1 MKRTSLLLIGRYSK
15 LIAPMA
21 LCLLSG
27 VGAYCQADSG
37 LEKKAT
43 WIWPSSDQLNSE
55 FSNYLNSSNVAS
67 ADISAQA
74 IRSWNDSSSTA
85 KGPQL
90 LEDWVHIMA
99 DVNQPLAQWLT
110 QLGSGVEVKKS
121 GEVRAEFEQ
130 MSKDLPTYFQNN
142 LRLFVGRYLTQRHF
156 YDEAIDVMEPLTLEQ
171 VVDPSTLLFCR
182 ATAYHH
188 LLRRDDCISTIDT
201 LLQREGEL
209 VSRYA
214 VLAKLMKAD
223 IQPMEQDSLDEIARL
238 MKDVQRR
245 LDLERSGKVVRDQED
260 SIVEKLDK
268 KIDEIEE
275 QLQQQQQQMQMAQ
288 QSKGDQQKQSQG
300 SPMQDS
306 MIAGDSG
313 PGNVDKKDIGK
324 LSGWGDLPPAQ
335 RQEALQKM
343 TQDLPSHYR
352 EIIEAY
358 FKRLA
363 SEGQ

>member
-1 MKRTSLLLIGRYSK
+1 MGSSMLVIRRHFKTFAILTLGLTTGFGSSIY
-15 LIAPMA
+15 
-21 LCLLSG
+21 
-27 VGAYCQADSG
+27 ADSG

-43 WIWPSSDQLNSE
+43 WMWPSSEQLNTD
-55 FSNYLNSSNVAS
+55 FSSYVNDSKATSPDAS
-67 ADISAQA
+67 ANA
-74 IRSWNDSSSTA
+74 IRSWNDRSATD

-90 LEDWVHIMA
+90 LESWIHVMSG
-99 DVNQPLAQWLT
+99 VNEPLSQWLS
-110 QLGSGVEVKKS
+110 QLGSSVDTKKS

-130 MSKDLPTYFQNN
+130 LSKDLPGYFQNN

-156 YDEAIDVMEPLTLEQ
+156 YDEAIDVMQPLTLEQ

-188 LLRRDDCISTIDT
+188 LLRRDDCIAAIDT
-201 LLQREGEL
+201 LLQRENEL

-260 SIVEKLDK
+260 SIIEKLDK
-268 KIDEIEE
+268 QIDDIEQ
-275 QLQQQQQQMQMAQ
+275 QLQQQQQQMQQAQ
-288 QSKGDQQKQSQG
+288 QNKQDQQKQQG

-306 MIAGDSG
+306 QVAGEKG

-363 SEGQ
+363 TSGQ